1 MGKGDDGG
9 PGGNDGLRPIPIL
22 TKCDG
27 AADNGAPKE
36 KLMSVLDIMRPVQN
50 TTAAAEAT
58 IDRPVVFRTHGRGHG
73 EVFRLISPTDLG
85 QQLKPFVFLDSFGGV
100 MDEFAAGGKMH
111 PHSGIG
117 TVTVFTR
124 GDVHF
129 DDPDA
134 GQGYIG
140 YGGVE
145 WMRAGSGVWHGKEL
159 SSGKSERIHG
169 FQLWLALPAELEL
182 SDVESQYF
190 EAPSMSQVGPAYVIV
205 GSYDGVTSPVSA
217 PEGVNYLLVT
227 LAPGQRWDYVPPTGH
242 TVGWLAVSNG
252 SLSGAAS
259 ASNGELLVFFE
270 DDNAIS
276 LQGGPDGAT
285 FVLGSAI
292 PHPHDLHLGYYSVH
306 ATAEGLVAGES
317 NIQVLKEKMLALGDR
332 QRASGS
338 TPVYRG

>member
-1 MGKGDDGG
+1 
-9 PGGNDGLRPIPIL
+9 
-22 TKCDG
+22 
-27 AADNGAPKE
+27 
-36 KLMSVLDIMRPVQN
+36 MSVLDIARPTQN
-50 TTAAAEAT
+50 PFPADELA

-73 EVFRLISPTDLG
+73 EVFRLISPSDLG

-117 TVTVFTR
+117 TVTVFTK
-124 GDVHF
+124 GDVQF
-129 DDPDA
+129 DDPEA

-145 WMRAGSGVWHGKEL
+145 WMRAGGGVWHGKEL

-169 FQLWLALPAELEL
+169 FQLWLALPEELEL
-182 SDVESQYF
+182 SEVESQYF
-190 EAPSMSQVGPAYVIV
+190 EASAMPEVGPAYVIV
-205 GSYDGVTSPVSA
+205 GSYDGVTSPVNS
-217 PEGVNYLLVT
+217 PEGVNYLLVS

-242 TVGWLAVSNG
+242 TVGWLAVSKG
-252 SLSGAAS
+252 SLTGSAS
-259 ASNGELLVFFE
+259 ASNGELVIFSS
-270 DDNAIS
+270 DDRVIS
-276 LQGGPDGAT
+276 LEGGADGAT

-317 NIQVLKEKMLALGDR
+317 NIQALKQKMLALGDR

-338 TPVYRG
+338 IPVYRG

>member
-1 MGKGDDGG
+1 
-9 PGGNDGLRPIPIL
+9 
-22 TKCDG
+22 
-27 AADNGAPKE
+27 
-36 KLMSVLDIMRPVQN
+36 MSVLDVTHPSQN
-50 TTAAAEAT
+50 MSPADKTAF
-58 IDRPVVFRTHGRGHG
+58 DRPVVYRTHGRGHG
-73 EVFRLISPTDLG
+73 EVFRLISPSDLG
-85 QQLKPFVFLDSFGGV
+85 QLLKPFVFLDSFGGV
-100 MDEFAAGGKMH
+100 MDEFAAGGTMH

-129 DDPDA
+129 DDPEA

-145 WMRAGSGVWHGKEL
+145 WMRAGGGVWHGKEL
-159 SSGKSERIHG
+159 ASGKSERIHG

-182 SDVESQYF
+182 SQVESQYF
-190 EAPSMSQVGPAYVIV
+190 EASTMPEVGPVYVIV
-205 GSYDGVTSPVSA
+205 GTYDGVTSPVKA

-227 LAPGQRWDYVPPTGH
+227 LAPGQRWNYVPPTGH
-242 TVGWLAVSNG
+242 TVGWLAVSKG
-252 SLSGAAS
+252 SLVGPAS

-270 DDNAIS
+270 DDTVIS
-276 LQGGPDGAT
+276 LEGGSDGAT

-306 ATAEGLVAGES
+306 ATAEGLVAGER
-317 NIQVLKEKMLALGDR
+317 NIEILKEEMLALGDR

>member
-1 MGKGDDGG
+1 
-9 PGGNDGLRPIPIL
+9 
-22 TKCDG
+22 
-27 AADNGAPKE
+27 
-36 KLMSVLDIMRPVQN
+36 MSVLDVTHPSQN
-50 TTAAAEAT
+50 MSPADKTAF
-58 IDRPVVFRTHGRGHG
+58 DRPVVYRTQGRGHG
-73 EVFRLISPTDLG
+73 EVFRLISPSDLG
-85 QQLKPFVFLDSFGGV
+85 QLLKPFVFLDSFGGV
-100 MDEFAAGGKMH
+100 MDEFAAGGTMH

-129 DDPDA
+129 DDPEA

-145 WMRAGSGVWHGKEL
+145 WMRAGGGVWHGKEL

-182 SDVESQYF
+182 SEVESQYF
-190 EAPSMSQVGPAYVIV
+190 EASTMPEVGPAYVIV
-205 GSYDGVTSPVSA
+205 GTYDGVTSPVKA

-242 TVGWLAVSNG
+242 TVGWLAVSKG
-252 SLSGAAS
+252 SLAGPAS

-270 DDNAIS
+270 DDTVIS
-276 LQGGPDGAT
+276 LEGGPDGAT

-306 ATAEGLVAGES
+306 ATAEGLVAGER
-317 NIQVLKEKMLALGDR
+317 NIEILKEEMLALGDR